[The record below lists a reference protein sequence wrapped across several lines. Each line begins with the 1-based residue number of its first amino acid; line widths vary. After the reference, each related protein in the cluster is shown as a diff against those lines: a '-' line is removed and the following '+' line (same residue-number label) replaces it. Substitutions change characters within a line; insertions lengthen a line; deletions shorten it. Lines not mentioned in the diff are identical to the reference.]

1 MEWKQTLVQQL
12 RIPQGIT
19 SVIGSGGKT
28 TLLRA
33 LSEALDGTVLL
44 CTSTHIVAWDDI
56 PLDTGCDRNTLASLI
71 QKERVVCTGVPVGD
85 GIPRPQPKLTA
96 PALPF
101 SVLTDL
107 ADYVLVE
114 ADGSK
119 RLPLKAHA
127 PYEPVIPAGSGQ
139 TVLVVGAAGFGETV
153 RDAVHRPE
161 LFCPLCGLQPD
172 DIVTP
177 QAVARVV
184 GAEALA
190 DTVFVNQADTDTRI
204 KDARLFAAHLPESR
218 FQVIAG
224 SLLHRSSLPL

>member
-1 MEWKQTLVQQL
+1 MEWHQALVQHL
-12 RIPQGIT
+12 RIVKGIT

-33 LSEALDGTVLL
+33 LSDALDGTVLL

-56 PLDTGCDRNTLASLI
+56 PLDTGCDRNTLASVI
-71 QKERVVCTGVPVGD
+71 QKERVVCTGVPVAD

-101 SVLTDL
+101 SVLASL

-190 DTVFVNQADTDTRI
+190 DTVFVNQADMDTRI
-204 KDARLFAAHLPESR
+204 KDARLFAAHLPENR

-224 SLLHRSSLPL
+224 SLYHRSALPL